1 MKIEL
6 EYKYLNFIKTL
17 LVEKHNE
24 AEIKL
29 KDAMTDSKTPLT
41 EIDRLIEKKSEILKV
56 SQILKQ
62 YN

>member
-6 EYKYLNFIKTL
+6 EYKHLNFIKTL

-29 KDAMTDSKTPLT
+29 KDVMTDSKTPLT
-41 EIDRLIEKKSEILKV
+41 EIDRLIKKKNEILKV
-56 SQILKQ
+56 QQMLQQ

>member
-29 KDAMTDSKTPLT
+29 KDVMTDSKTPLT
-41 EIDRLIEKKSEILKV
+41 EIDRLIKKKNETLKV
-56 SQILKQ
+56 LQIFKQ